1 MIYGK
6 DQYFAFSADAQRTA
20 ANLEQAYSFWLDS
33 RQSLQ
38 NLPVSMY
45 WAERSGNE
53 YLYAKQTTLDSGTSL
68 GVRSKATEQQ
78 MATYLQEKQ
87 QLQERVVNADEL
99 IATRAALYRRMRLP
113 SLPDKQAEI
122 LRKLDIEGLLG
133 SDLMVV
139 GTNAFSAYEWAA
151 NAIFPV
157 GNEET
162 QDFDLTWC
170 RGTRASLVMA
180 GRQTGA
186 QDQIENTVQP
196 RKTLIQVLKSIDSSY
211 AVSRRKPYQA
221 LNAEGYEVE
230 LLAAPSCHPLPKEQG
245 FEPMATLV
253 EQEWLLL
260 GRPINAVVATVRGR
274 ACPLTVPD
282 PRFMALHKLWLANK
296 PERNPAKR
304 DKDRRQGDVLLDA
317 VRHFMQASHPINVD
331 FVLDLPEDLRP
342 TFDQWCAARQFIPQP

>member
-1 MIYGK
+1 MIYEKG
-6 DQYFAFSADAQRTA
+6 QYLVFSADAQRTA

-33 RQSLQ
+33 RQALQ

-45 WAERSGNE
+45 WAERSGSD
-53 YLYAKQTTLDSGTSL
+53 YLYAKQHTQDSGTSL
-68 GVRSKATEQQ
+68 GVRSAATEEQL
-78 MATYLQEKQ
+78 AAYSQEKLA
-87 QLQERVVNADEL
+87 LQERVTNADQL

-113 SLPDKQAEI
+113 TLPDKQAEI

-170 RGTRASLVMA
+170 RGTRAALVLA
-180 GRQTGA
+180 GKDVIA
-186 QDQIENTVQP
+186 QEEFASK
-196 RKTLIQVLKSIDSSY
+196 KTLIQVLKSIDSSY
-211 AVSRRKPYQA
+211 TVSKKKPYQA
-221 LNAEGYEVE
+221 LNSEGYEIE

-245 FEPMATLV
+245 FAPMPKLV

-260 GRPINAVVATVRGR
+260 GRPVSAVVATVRGR

-282 PRFMALHKLWLANK
+282 PRFMALHKLWLADK
-296 PERNPAKR
+296 PERNPSKR
-304 DKDRRQGDVLLDA
+304 EKDRRQGDVLLDA
-317 VRHFMQASHPINVD
+317 VRHFMPSSHPLDVG
-331 FVLDLPEDLRP
+331 FVFALPQDLRP
-342 TFDQWCAARQFIPQP
+342 IFDRWCEARHFVPTP

>member
-1 MIYGK
+1 MIYEK
-6 DQYFAFSADAQRTA
+6 NQYLAFSADAQRIA
-20 ANLEQAYSFWLDS
+20 ANLEQSYSFWLDS

-53 YLYAKQTTLDSGTSL
+53 YLYAKQTTQDSGSSL
-68 GVRSKATEQQ
+68 GVRSQETEQQ
-78 MATYLQEKQ
+78 LAAYTQDKQ
-87 QLQERVVNADEL
+87 QLQDRVANADAL

-122 LRKLDIEGLLG
+122 LRKLDIGGLLG

-170 RGTRASLVMA
+170 RGTRAALVLA
-180 GRQTGA
+180 GTQNQT
-186 QDQIENTVQP
+186 QP
-196 RKTLIQVLKSIDSSY
+196 RKTLIQILKSIDSSY
-211 AVSRRKPYQA
+211 SVSKKKPYQA

-230 LLAAPSCHPLPKEQG
+230 LLAAPSCHPLPANQG
-245 FEPMATLV
+245 FAPMPTLF

-260 GRPINAVVATVRGR
+260 GRPISAVVATVRGR
-274 ACPLTVPD
+274 ACPLVVPD
-282 PRFMALHKLWLANK
+282 PRFMALHKLWLAGK
-296 PERNPAKR
+296 PERNPNKR

-342 TFDQWCAARQFIPQP
+342 TFDKWCAERQFVLEP

>member
-1 MIYGK
+1 MIYEKG
-6 DQYFAFSADAQRTA
+6 QYLVFSADAQRTA

-45 WAERSGNE
+45 WVERSGSE
-53 YLYAKQTTLDSGTSL
+53 YLYAKQNTQDSGTSL
-68 GVRSKATEQQ
+68 GVRSAATEQQ
-78 MATYLQEKQ
+78 LAAYLEEKQ
-87 QLQERVVNADEL
+87 ALQERVSNADEL
-99 IATRAALYRRMRLP
+99 IATRAGLYRRMRLP

-170 RGTRASLVMA
+170 RGTRASLVLA
-180 GRQTGA
+180 GKEA
-186 QDQIENTVQP
+186 SPSVEAQP
-196 RKTLIQVLKSIDSSY
+196 RKTLIHVLKSIDASY
-211 AVSRRKPYQA
+211 AVSKKKPYQA
-221 LNAEGYEVE
+221 VNKEGYEVE
-230 LLAAPSCHPLPKEQG
+230 LRAAPSCHPLPKEQG
-245 FEPMATLV
+245 FAPMATLV

-260 GRPINAVVATVRGR
+260 GRPVSAVVATVRGR

-282 PRFMALHKLWLANK
+282 PRFMALHKLWLADK
-296 PERNPAKR
+296 PERNPAKKE
-304 DKDRRQGDVLLDA
+304 KDRRQGHVLLDA
-317 VRHFMQASHPINVD
+317 VRHFMESSHPLNVD
-331 FVLDLPEDLRP
+331 FVFEIPDMLRP
-342 TFDQWCAARQFIPQP
+342 TFDAWCAERQFIPAL